1 MKEWKNMR
9 NRWIA
14 IMLISVLAVLP
25 GIFTFMMA
33 PKAEA
38 KAVNTIMATQSWKAS
53 FSKTI
58 KAGKIT
64 DENVYVT
71 DDNGQKVTAT
81 ITLGEDS
88 KTLVVSELAPG
99 SYKLHVK
106 KQAFVQSEL
115 KTASHV
121 IAFTVVEKLENVK
134 SEEELQQYFK
144 AIVANSNGEVALES
158 STENFSSS
166 EDKASSVADS
176 SNSSTTN
183 NQVDGVEE
191 GDIVVVKNDII
202 YAVKDQSISV
212 VDASNPNSLKLATT
226 VKLKESQYI
235 SKLALYDN
243 VLIAIGDE
251 YIEKVGTSMTTATFF
266 DITNPKNPKFIREV
280 AQEGHLQ
287 DIRITNDTLYLIGN
301 MHPNYWLLEQ
311 GQTPDLKP
319 KTYDSSVSKEY
330 KSLPIEKISILPNTM
345 DGTYSLITAVDM
357 KNGATTT
364 ANTKGYLGGSS
375 GLYMSE
381 NALYL
386 TTPMY
391 DGNRGGTADKR
402 VMDMIWMPTPVD
414 TQVFKWDIDGTALNF
429 VGATKVKGIALN
441 QYSMDEYKGDFRIV
455 TTEGNMRDEQNV
467 SRNHL
472 FILDKNLKE
481 LGSVKDLAPGEK
493 VYSARFMGGKAYVV
507 TFKQVDPLFVIDV
520 ENSKKPTV
528 LGELKIPGYSNYLHP
543 LDDTHLIG
551 IGYDTEERYDEY
563 SKRNFTVTTNM
574 KMSLF
579 DVSDFQNPKERST
592 VKIGGKGSNSEVQ
605 YNPKALFRN
614 SEYNYFGFPVVL
626 YEAGKEDEI
635 VYKGQGAQIYEITA
649 EKGIVLK
656 GNIISKD
663 TDDLYENWE
672 QLVQRVVYID
682 DTLYTVARNEV
693 KSYQLKDFKSLD
705 TLQIK

>member
-1 MKEWKNMR
+1 MK

-53 FSKTI
+53 FSKTL

-64 DENVYVT
+64 DENVFVT
-71 DDNGQKVTAT
+71 NVNGQKVTAT

-88 KTLVVSELAPG
+88 KTLVVSDLVPG
-99 SYKLHVK
+99 SYKLYVK

-121 IAFTVVEKLENVK
+121 IAFTVVEKLETVK

-144 AIVANSNGEVALES
+144 AVVANGNSEIELES
-158 STENFSSS
+158 STENFTSS
-166 EDKASSVADS
+166 EDKASPAADS
-176 SNSSTTN
+176 NNTSTTN

-202 YAVKDQSISV
+202 YAVKDQSITV
-212 VDASNPNSLKLATT
+212 VDASNPKNLKLATT
-226 VKLKESQYI
+226 VKLKESKYI

-243 VLIAIGDE
+243 ILIAIGTE
-251 YIEKVGTSMTTATFF
+251 YIEKVGKSMTTATFY
-266 DITNPKNPKFIREV
+266 DIKNPKNPKFIREV
-280 AQEGHLQ
+280 AQEGYLQ

-301 MHPNYWLLEQ
+301 MHPNYWMLKEGETL
-311 GQTPDLKP
+311 DLKP
-319 KTYDSSVSKEY
+319 KTYDSTVSKDY
-330 KSLPIEKISILPNTM
+330 KSLPLEKISILPNTM
-345 DGTYSLITAVDM
+345 DGSYSLITAVDM
-357 KNGATTT
+357 KNGAQTK

-386 TTPMY
+386 TTPIY
-391 DGNRGGTADKR
+391 DGNRGGIAGER

-429 VGATKVKGIALN
+429 VGAAEVKGSVLN
-441 QYSMDEYKGDFRIV
+441 QYSMDEYKGNFRIV
-455 TTEGNMRDEQNV
+455 TTEGNMWDEKNV

-493 VYSARFMGGKAYVV
+493 VYSARFMGEKAYVV

-520 ENSKKPTV
+520 ENPKKPTV
-528 LGELKIPGYSNYLHP
+528 LGQLKIPGYSNYLHP
-543 LDDTHLIG
+543 LDETHLIG
-551 IGYDTEERYDEY
+551 IGYDTEERYDTY

-579 DVSDFQNPKERST
+579 DVSDFQNPKEQST
-592 VKIGGKGSNSEVQ
+592 VKIGGKGSHSDVQ
-605 YNPKALFRN
+605 YDPKALFHN
-614 SEYNYFGFPVVL
+614 NEYNYYGFPVVL

-635 VYKGQGAQIYEITA
+635 VYQGQGAQVYEITA

-656 GNIISKD
+656 GNIISKNSGD
-663 TDDLYENWE
+663 QYEDWE

-682 DTLYTVARNEV
+682 DALYTVARNEV
-693 KSYQLKDFKSLD
+693 KSYQLKDFKALD